1 MNIVLIGIMGAGKTT
16 VGKILSERLNR
27 TFIDTDDYVVKKNN
41 MSIKDMFDYGEEYF
55 RKCESDTIK
64 DVSQLQD
71 AVISCGGGI
80 IKKKENIDCLK
91 ENGCIVYIDRPIES
105 ILNDINVEGR
115 PLLKS
120 GKDNLYKLY
129 NERRKL
135 YELYCDYH
143 IKNESSA
150 EHCADDIIREMNLGK
165 R

>member
-16 VGKILSERLNR
+16 IGKILSESLNR
-27 TFIDTDDYVVKKNN
+27 TFIDIDDYVVKKNK
-41 MSIKDMFDYGEEYF
+41 MTIKEMFDHGEEYF
-55 RKCESDTIK
+55 RKYESDAVK
-64 DVSQLQD
+64 DVSMLRD
-71 AVISCGGGI
+71 AVISCGGGV
-80 IKKKENIDCLK
+80 IKKKTNIDCLK

-105 ILNDINVEGR
+105 ILSDIDAEGR

-129 NERRKL
+129 NERKEL

-150 EHCADDIIREMNLGK
+150 QQCAEDIIRKMNAKK

>member
-1 MNIVLIGIMGAGKTT
+1 
-16 VGKILSERLNR
+16 
-27 TFIDTDDYVVKKNN
+27 

-64 DVSQLQD
+64 DVSRLQD
-71 AVISCGGGI
+71 VVISMWRRNN
-80 IKKKENIDCLK
+80 KEEENIDCLK

-129 NERRKL
+129 NEEKKL
-135 YELYCDYH
+135 YELYCDCH
-143 IKNESSA
+143 ISKMRVLLSIA
-150 EHCADDIIREMNLGK
+150 QMIL
-165 R
+165 